1 MWEVERVRGKQ
12 GNTIT
17 NTTLCLNKK
26 KEIIVLSYR
35 LQIIKLERKFFLNGS
50 YESLGESD
58 DTEIF
63 MFIKMKQGLKR
74 SRNTDLKNGECSAYF
89 RLSV

>member
-1 MWEVERVRGKQ
+1 MERVRGKQ

-26 KEIIVLSYR
+26 KKIIVLSYR
-35 LQIIKLERKFFLNGS
+35 LQIIKLERKFFLDGS
-50 YESLGESD
+50 YESLGESE

-63 MFIKMKQGLKR
+63 IFIKMKQGLKQ
-74 SRNTDLKNGECSAYF
+74 SKNTDLKNGEHSAYF
-89 RLSV
+89 RLPV

>member
-1 MWEVERVRGKQ
+1 MERVRGKQ

-26 KEIIVLSYR
+26 KKITVLSYR
-35 LQIIKLERKFFLNGS
+35 LQIIKLERKFFLDGS
-50 YESLGESD
+50 YESLGESE

-63 MFIKMKQGLKR
+63 IFIKMKQGLKQ
-74 SRNTDLKNGECSAYF
+74 SKNTDLKNGERSAYF
-89 RLSV
+89 RLPV